1 MNKTKN
7 KLRVFLS
14 DVVDNRGRNPEK
26 YFDNE
31 KYPVIDNY
39 LIKNTIYPDLS
50 KTKRFIDQNTHDNFL
65 RKYLSKDD
73 VLITLVGNG
82 ICSVSLAPSNN
93 VVIIQ
98 NTIGFKTNEKLNNK
112 FLYYYF
118 LNNQSNLIKLDRGS
132 SQPSVNQQ
140 DLLDFEIEIPAD
152 IAYQQKI
159 AAVLSSLDSK
169 IELNNKINAELEA
182 MAKTLYDYWFVQFDF
197 PDTDGKPYKTS
208 GGKMVWNDELKREIP
223 DGWEVGTLS
232 DISDLIRGVSYNSN
246 EIKNATDEN
255 VVAILRATNITGNV
269 IDLQNMVYVDS
280 KNVSKNQFLNKY
292 NILIT
297 MSSGSIEHIGKNG
310 FYYFNN
316 SVSYGAFCAKLVA
329 KENYHFYLYSYT
341 QSDFVTNTIKNEC
354 LGTNINN
361 LNSKLINDFKILLPS
376 KDVITRFNIKLSAIH
391 EKIGND
397 LTENQTLSELRDW
410 LLPMLMNGQV
420 GVG

>member
-1 MNKTKN
+1 MIL
-7 KLRVFLS
+7 LRADTQKIHPYYLYSFL
-14 DVVDNRGRNPEK
+14 K
-26 YFDNE
+26 
-31 KYPVIDNY
+31 
-39 LIKNTIYPDLS
+39 
-50 KTKRFIDQNTHDNFL
+50 
-65 RKYLSKDD
+65 
-73 VLITLVGNG
+73 
-82 ICSVSLAPSNN
+82 
-93 VVIIQ
+93 
-98 NTIGFKTNEKLNNK
+98 
-112 FLYYYF
+112 
-118 LNNQSNLIKLDRGS
+118 SNLFKKQVISQGSGSAQPQLPIGSLKNIVIPWLD
-132 SQPSVNQQ
+132 
-140 DLLDFEIEIPAD
+140 LET
-152 IAYQQKI
+152 QQKI

>member
-420 GVG
+420 RVE